1 MQAKHKAGRKRL
13 CAAKSVGTDKLSEV
27 TPAFPEKRLAAPAPF
42 LGQKAATAGPRK
54 INEPTTFKLKNQ
66 TTIWNFFCRHEIS
79 WALLLVPNPS
89 KHTLLATLP
98 QMLPNRSYP
107 LKRFPKLFKLFY
119 SSGNKDFKPSSKGP
133 GGRGGGSPPGRS
145 QKCVPMSCWWTV
157 SRISLCHCAA

>member
-1 MQAKHKAGRKRL
+1 MRCKVSWHRQVVRGYPGLSRKE
-13 CAAKSVGTDKLSEV
+13 AS
-27 TPAFPEKRLAAPAPF
+27 
-42 LGQKAATAGPRK
+42 GPRAFLRTK
-54 INEPTTFKLKNQ
+54 GRHRRPAKNNEPTTFKLKNQ

-119 SSGNKDFKPSSKGP
+119 SSGNKDFKPSRKGP